1 MLVAGLAREGR
12 TAFKFVAADTGEVEE
27 AAQLVRESGIPHDKV
42 WIMQLAAN
50 DVPVRWCG
58 ACRVCGAGRG
68 GGRGRR
74 CATMSQFCLP
84 TRGSVSG
91 SDDVVSEG
99 S

>member
-27 AAQLVRESGIPHDKV
+27 AAQLVRERGIPHDKV

-50 DVPVRWCG
+50 DVPVRWCD
-58 ACRVCGAGRG
+58 ACRVCGAGRW
-68 GGRGRR
+68 RR
-74 CATMSQFCLP
+74 TWMPMCHHLPVCLP

-91 SDDVVSEG
+91 SGDVVS
-99 S
+99 